1 MATSKTETEL
11 IEQFVATRDSSVR
24 EELIV
29 RYVPLVHFVL
39 GRLGLSRYRSD
50 EYEDLESQ
58 GVLGLIDAVDNFK
71 PDYGARLSTYA
82 TLKIRSKVLDYL
94 RNMDWLPR
102 TARQRVRVVQ
112 EAMGT
117 LENNLHRLPTDE
129 ELASHLGMDMDTLQQ
144 ALMDSS
150 HTVVSLDE
158 DKSEETEDGGT
169 SLYEKITDEAQGDPS
184 VDFEQFDTQ
193 QHVVVALKKLTERE
207 QMVLSLYYYDELTFK
222 EIGKT
227 LDISESRVCQIH
239 GRAVLNLKSV
249 MDGVKK
255 EKMGNKKDSEE
266 VGKKM

>member
-1 MATSKTETEL
+1 MIPTKSETEL
-11 IEQFVATRDSSVR
+11 IEQFVATRDASVR

-112 EAMGT
+112 DAMGK
-117 LENNLHRLPTDE
+117 LENELHRLPTDD
-129 ELASHLGMDMDTLQQ
+129 ELISHTGMDMDTLQQ
-144 ALMDSS
+144 ALIDSS

-158 DKSEETEDGGT
+158 DKSEDNEDGGT
-169 SLYEKITDEAQGDPS
+169 SSLYERITDEAQGDPS
-184 VDFEQFDTQ
+184 IDFEQFDTQ
-193 QHVVVALKKLTERE
+193 QNMVYALKNLPERE

-239 GRAVLNLKSV
+239 GRAVLNLKALL
-249 MDGVKK
+249 DGVKK
-255 EKMGNKKDSEE
+255 EKNGKQKNSEE
-266 VGKKM
+266 IGNN

>member
-1 MATSKTETEL
+1 MVVSKTETEL

-39 GRLGLSRYRSD
+39 GRLGLSRYRSE

-117 LENNLHRLPTDE
+117 LENELHRLPTDE
-129 ELASHLGMDMDTLQQ
+129 ELISHTGMDMDTLQQ

-150 HTVVSLDE
+150 HRVVYLDE
-158 DKSEETEDGGT
+158 DKSEDTEDGGT
-169 SLYEKITDEAQGDPS
+169 SMYEKITDEAQGDPS
-184 VDFEQFDTQ
+184 IDFEQFDTQ
-193 QHVVVALKKLTERE
+193 QNVVYALKNLPERE
-207 QMVLSLYYYDELTFK
+207 QMVLSLYYYEELTFK
-222 EIGKT
+222 EIGKS

-239 GRAVLNLKSV
+239 GRAVMNLKALI
-249 MDGVKK
+249 DGFKK
-255 EKMGNKKDSEE
+255 EKNINKKISDD
-266 VGKKM
+266 V